1 MMHVKKH
8 KKIQIKLV
16 IQQNYEAMLGLYPAI
31 FVGFNSNLN
40 KQYLLSFIYNGKYV
54 LFDK

>member
-1 MMHVKKH
+1 M
-8 KKIQIKLV
+8 IQH
-16 IQQNYEAMLGLYPAI
+16 NYEAMLGLYPAI
-31 FVGFNSNLN
+31 FVGFNSNFN